1 MKKRAPAR
9 LWLASPAK
17 VNLGLRVLGL
27 RPDGYHEVVTWI
39 QQVSLFDR
47 IWMEERRGAIR
58 LSVDGREVPGG
69 RENLVHRAA
78 VALKAEA
85 GERSLGARIHL
96 DKHIPAGA
104 GLGGGSGNAA
114 AALWGLN
121 RLWGLGLPVQ
131 ALRRIGAS
139 LGSDV
144 PSFLAGPASVC
155 RGRGEKA
162 SRRAPLRRGWFILAK
177 PRYSLATAAVYG
189 WMREK
194 RLRAEVVS
202 AAPEGRTPSYR
213 NDLEDVVFKR
223 HPDLRAARD
232 RLFRLGASRALMS
245 GSGPSL
251 WGLFFSRARALDAL
265 ARFRPGRDWERWLVR
280 PLASSPFA
288 PSFMGPGGEKPA
300 GG

>member
-1 MKKRAPAR
+1 
-9 LWLASPAK
+9 

-47 IWMEERRGAIR
+47 IWMEEKPRAIR
-58 LSVDGREVPGG
+58 LSVEGREVPGG

-78 VALKAEA
+78 VALKAKA
-85 GERSLGARIHL
+85 GERALGARIHL

-155 RGRGEKA
+155 RGRGERV

-177 PRYSLATAAVYG
+177 PRYSLATATVYG

-202 AAPEGRTPSYR
+202 APAEGRTPSYR
-213 NDLEDVVFKR
+213 NDLEDEVFRR

-232 RLFRLGASRALMS
+232 LLLHLGASRALMS

-251 WGLFFSRARALDAL
+251 WGLFVSRGRALDAL

-280 PLASSPFA
+280 PLASWPFA
-288 PSFMGPGGEKPA
+288 LSFMGPKGEKPA
-300 GG
+300 VG